1 MLKKT
6 KMLTAVVAIAGLVLA
21 LAPAAQAA
29 LITGVTASAKDN
41 EGVRTATKAVDGSG
55 MTGVTVAGTGMHDVT
70 GDNMWLGQSSTN
82 AGPQWI
88 NVDLG
93 GLYTVGDMYMW
104 NYKEGGGGDGGRQV
118 VTYNLWYSADASAT
132 PGTFTDPKWTQ
143 LPGGTINATQ
153 VGAGSSYGFSDQIA
167 INQDA
172 RVIGF
177 EILTGVDNRAG
188 IAELQFDGALVPE
201 PSTMGLLALS
211 GLALL
216 RRRRA

>member
-1 MLKKT
+1 MKKRNIT
-6 KMLTAVVAIAGLVLA
+6 LFTAIAAAAA
-21 LAPAAQAA
+21 LASSAQAA
-29 LITGVTASAKDN
+29 LIAGVSASAKDN

-118 VTYNLWYSADASAT
+118 LTYNLWYSVDASAT
-132 PGTFTDPKWTQ
+132 PGNFTDTKWTQ
-143 LPGGTINATQ
+143 LGGTINAGQ
-153 VGAGSSYGFSDQIA
+153 VGAGSSYSFSDQIT

-172 RVIGF
+172 SVIGF
-177 EILTGVDNRAG
+177 EILTAVDNRAG
-188 IAELQFDGALVPE
+188 IAELQFDGTLVPE
-201 PSTMGLLALS
+201 PSSMSLLALG

>member
-1 MLKKT
+1 MKKRNIT
-6 KMLTAVVAIAGLVLA
+6 LITAFAAA
-21 LAPAAQAA
+21 AAFASSAQAV
-29 LITGVTASAKDN
+29 LITGLTASAKDN
-41 EGVRTATKAVDGSG
+41 EGVRTATKMINGSG
-55 MTGVTVAGTGMHDVT
+55 MTGVTVAGTGTHDVT
-70 GDNMWLGQSSTN
+70 GDNMWLGLTSVPTWAHVN
-82 AGPQWI
+82 
-88 NVDLG
+88 LG
-93 GLYTVGDMYMW
+93 DLYTVDDMYMW
-104 NYKEGGGGDGGRQV
+104 NYKEGGGTDGGRQV

-153 VGAGSSYGFSDQIA
+153 VGAGSSYTFSDQIA

-172 RVIGF
+172 SVIGF
-177 EILTGVDNRAG
+177 EILTAVDNRAG